1 MTLPETFTD
10 ALVRRLNA
18 ACGAMKD
25 EGGCTAECEHIGWCN
40 GCWERAGEPARDA
53 NRSRGK
59 GPSD

>member
-40 GCWERAGEPARDA
+40 GCWERADDRQ
-53 NRSRGK
+53 
-59 GPSD
+59 